1 MFARITCFAF
11 VTGVAISR
19 VAFAVPGIEETPS
32 PVPPAIQPKS
42 DEPMKAAAAF
52 GMPEGFVVELFAAE
66 PDVANPVAFSID
78 ERGRVFVCETFRQMR
93 GVSDNRSHDAAWI
106 DADLA
111 SQSVEDRFEYHVR
124 LLGDRKKNWESADD
138 RVRLLVDTDRDGRAD
153 AASVFAERFNR
164 VIDGTMAGILARRG
178 DVFVSCIPNL
188 YRLRDFDGDGKAE
201 MSPQER
207 TVLSTGYGARVAFR
221 GHDLHG
227 VTLGH
232 DGRLYYTI
240 GDRGYRIEQES
251 RVVTDPGTGAVF
263 RCEPD
268 GSHVEVVAHGLR
280 NPQELAFDDLGN
292 LFTVDNNSDAGDAA
306 RLVHVMPGAEIG
318 WNMAYQYFPD
328 RGPWHR
334 EKIWH
339 LAHPEQPAWILPPVA
354 HLTSGPCGFAAYP
367 GTGLTPHFDG
377 RFLIVDFRGGAAG
390 SGVTSFRMRPK
401 GAGFESFDAEMT
413 FKGILSTDVEFGPD
427 GAAWIADWVEG
438 WNGSG
443 KGRLWRFRPKDQD
456 LSIVE
461 EVRVL
466 LAGDW
471 SRLDEARLIGLL
483 GHADRR
489 LRCEAQ
495 WELARRAAV
504 APLRRVIDDAGSPT
518 LARVHAAWGLEQI
531 ARSSHDG
538 PRGSAVV
545 EGLVKAAADP
555 AWEVRLAASRSL
567 GELSPEASAR
577 PAVRSALW
585 ARLDDEHPHVRATA
599 AIAAGRLGAHAG
611 DDPGILDRLVGL
623 ASTDIANDPALRHA
637 VVMGLSGAANPDAI
651 VRLTSHDDAE
661 VRLTACLALRRIADP
676 RIAACLDDT
685 SDRVVLEA
693 ARAIHDLPI
702 PAALPALAGKAA
714 DGPTADAFLR
724 RAISAA
730 ERVGSPE
737 SAATLVRVVGRPD
750 ASGPMRIMALDALRT
765 WGQPSPKNRVTN
777 VWQPHDSPRDA
788 AVARAVLEPALPGL
802 LAGGSSAGGF
812 DEATRAALLATASAL
827 GIREV
832 APLLVAWCHD
842 ADCSPASRAK
852 AFETL
857 VAAGDPAVLDI
868 AATLVR
874 DPQPLVRT
882 AARRLRAAKLPPT
895 ETVPELRAAV
905 ASSDVA
911 ERQAAVV
918 TLGGIDDQ
926 AACEAVATLMESLVA
941 GSLDPA
947 LELEVLEAAT
957 VRLGRQ
963 KVDELTASRQR
974 ADDPLAAWH
983 DVLAGGDA
991 ARGRGVFLAKT
1002 EVSCVRCHKAEKQG
1016 GDVGPA
1022 LDGIGVK
1029 RDRSHLLESIV
1040 HPDAKVDEQYRT
1052 TVIVT
1057 DAGKTVAGI
1066 VVSEDGTELKLKTP
1080 DAKIETIP
1088 VASIDERT
1096 SGPSAMPADLAGK
1109 LTRREFRDLLEW
1121 LGSLK

>member
-1 MFARITCFAF
+1 MVARITCFAF
-11 VTGVAISR
+11 ITGAALAR

-32 PVPPAIQPKS
+32 PVPAAIQPKS
-42 DEPMKAAAAF
+42 DEPMKAAAGF

-93 GVSDNRSHDAAWI
+93 GVSDNRSHDGEWI

-111 SQSVEDRFEYHVR
+111 SQSVEDRFKFHVR
-124 LLGDRKKNWESADD
+124 LLGDRKKDWETADD

-178 DVFVSCIPNL
+178 DVFVTCIPNL
-188 YRLRDFDGDGKAE
+188 YRLRDVDGDGKADT
-201 MSPQER
+201 SPQER
-207 TVLSTGYGARVAFR
+207 TILSTGYGARVAFR

-227 VTLGH
+227 VTLGP

-240 GDRGYRIEQES
+240 GDRGYRIEQEG
-251 RVVTDPGTGAVF
+251 RVATDPGTGAVF
-263 RCEPD
+263 RCELD
-268 GSHVEVVAHGLR
+268 GSGVEVVAHGFR

-339 LAHPEQPAWILPPVA
+339 IAHPEQPAWILPPVA
-354 HLTSGPCGFAAYP
+354 HMTSGPCGFAAYP
-367 GTGLTPHFDG
+367 GSGLTPHFDG

-401 GAGFESFDAEMT
+401 GAGFESFDGEMT
-413 FKGILSTDVEFGPD
+413 FKGILPTDVEIGPD
-427 GAAWIADWVEG
+427 GAVWIADWVEG
-438 WNGSG
+438 WGGAG
-443 KGRLWRFRPKDQD
+443 KGRLWRFRPKDQN
-456 LSIVE
+456 LPVVE
-461 EVRVL
+461 EVRSL

-471 SRLDEARLIGLL
+471 SKLDEVRLVELL

-495 WELARRAAV
+495 WELARRTAV
-504 APLRRVIDDAGSPT
+504 ASLRRVIDDTGSPT

-531 ARSSHDG
+531 GRATHDG
-538 PRGSAVV
+538 PHESAVV
-545 EGLVKAAADP
+545 EGLVKAASDP
-555 AWEVRLAASRSL
+555 AWEVRLAATRSL

-577 PAVRSALW
+577 AAIRVALRS
-585 ARLDDEHPHVRATA
+585 RLDDEHAHVCATA
-599 AIAAGRLGAHAG
+599 AIAAGRLGVRDE
-611 DDPGILDRLVGL
+611 DDPGIADRLVGL
-623 ASTDIANDPALRHA
+623 ASTDIENDPALRHA
-637 VVMGLSGAANPDAI
+637 IVMGLSGAAQADVIAG
-651 VRLTSHDDAE
+651 LTSHANAN
-661 VRLTACLALRRIADP
+661 VRLAACLALRRIADP
-676 RIAACLDDT
+676 RIATCLDDT

-702 PAALPALAGKAA
+702 PAALPVLSAKAA
-714 DGPTADAFLR
+714 DGPAADAFLR

-730 ERVGSPE
+730 ERIGSPE

-750 ASGPMRIMALDALRT
+750 APGPMRVMALDALRT

-777 VWQPHDSPRDA
+777 VWQPHDLPRDA
-788 AVARAVLEPALPGL
+788 AVARAALEPALPGL
-802 LAGGSSAGGF
+802 LAGGSSTGGF

-842 ADCSPASRAK
+842 AACSPAFRVK

-882 AARRLRAAKLPPT
+882 AARSLRAAKLLPA

-905 ASSDVA
+905 ASPDVA

-918 TLGGIDDQ
+918 ALGGIDD
-926 AACEAVATLMESLVA
+926 AAAHEAVSALMRNLAA

-947 LELEVLEAAT
+947 LELEVLEAAA
-957 VRLGRQ
+957 VSLGKQ
-963 KVDELTASRQR
+963 KVDELAASRPS
-974 ADDPLAAWH
+974 AEDSLAAWH
-983 DVLAGGDA
+983 DVLSGGDVT
-991 ARGRGVFLAKT
+991 RGRSIFLAKT

-1022 LDGIGVK
+1022 LDGIAGK
-1029 RDRSHLLESIV
+1029 RDRRHLLESIV
-1040 HPDAKVDEQYRT
+1040 HPDAKVDENYRT
-1052 TVIVT
+1052 TIVTT

-1080 DAKIETIP
+1080 EGKIETVP
-1088 VASIDERT
+1088 VAAIDERT

-1109 LTRREFRDLLEW
+1109 LSRRELRDLLEW